1 MKNVPRLPIWCLSIY
16 FWLYHTHAFWDQGLL
31 SSSGRSLK
39 LHSKQKCA
47 CKFHKMLNAV
57 TMENT
62 WLLRSLYGLKQSN
75 YNFYKK
81 LSTALQSR
89 NSMQCSNDNCM
100 HVSKILILVACVDEV
115 LIFSKKKVWIDML
128 IKYLFNG
135 EENFELTDEG
145 NVDKNI
151 GVDMRKHND
160 GTCELR

>member
-1 MKNVPRLPIWCLSIY
+1 
-16 FWLYHTHAFWDQGLL
+16 
-31 SSSGRSLK
+31 
-39 LHSKQKCA
+39 
-47 CKFHKMLNAV
+47 
-57 TMENT
+57 
-62 WLLRSLYGLKQSN
+62 
-75 YNFYKK
+75 
-81 LSTALQSR
+81 
-89 NSMQCSNDNCM
+89 M

-145 NVDKNI
+145 NVDKKI